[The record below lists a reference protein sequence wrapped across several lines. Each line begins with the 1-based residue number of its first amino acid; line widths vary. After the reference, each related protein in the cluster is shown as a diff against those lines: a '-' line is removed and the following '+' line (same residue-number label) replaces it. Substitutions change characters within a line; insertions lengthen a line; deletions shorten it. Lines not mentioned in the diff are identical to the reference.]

1 MAKRRRR
8 KKRLNVFRFIVF
20 IFCFIIL
27 CAGLGAGVV
36 VYASTR
42 DMPALTA
49 ESLKT
54 IAHTIIYDQDGNY
67 ITQIGVRNSEPI
79 PLADVPPDLKNA
91 VLAIEDP
98 GFYKHRGFSLRGI
111 VRAAF
116 VNAQSG
122 TLKEGGSTIT
132 QQLVKISFLTDA
144 RTIERKIQ
152 ELFLSVEVERRYT
165 KDEILEMYLNNTYM
179 GEGAYGM
186 QAAAQ
191 TFFGV
196 DLTDDKHSLT
206 LEQAALLAGL
216 PQAPSAY
223 SPFSNP
229 ELALNRRNLVLD
241 AMARNDYISESE
253 AQAAKA
259 TDLEL
264 DSAAFIER
272 QYPYPY
278 FVDYITDVLVEKYGE
293 TEVFKGGLRVYTSL
307 DQNIQ
312 RIAEAAMSNNANFP
326 SSNTDANDILQPQGA
341 VVVLDPATGQIKALV
356 GGREH
361 VQKRQWNRAVQS
373 TRQPGSSFKPIIA
386 YAPAIDLMDMA
397 PASVFDDSP
406 VTYGPYTPRNND
418 GRYRGLITMRDA
430 LTSSINIIAV
440 KVLMDTVG
448 MDAAVSFASG
458 LGIQLDPNYHGP
470 SMALG
475 GLYEGV
481 SPLQMAAAYAA
492 FANMGEYNEPTA
504 IIKVDRNDGTLLDK
518 PNPKHRQAMKDT
530 TAYLITSM
538 LENVIQRGTGT
549 RAQIGRPA
557 AGKTGTTDEGKD
569 VWFVGFT
576 PDLVCSVWIGY
587 DNPTPMPFAYGGI
600 YPAAVWHEV
609 MSNALQNKPVSDFT
623 RPPGIISAT
632 VDRRTGLPPGPN
644 TSPEDLVTDLFRDGT
659 VPTEEDDRY
668 ITIEVCA
675 ESGLLPT
682 PYCPIVTT
690 RTVLN
695 LPSSDSTS
703 VEDRDSR
710 VPTELCDIHN
720 GSGRPQNMAI
730 PGIGGSPATNG
741 TDANSTNNPTGTNSG
756 AGTTGTGTTGTGTT
770 GAGTTGTGTTGTGT
784 TGTGS
789 TGTGSTGTGAG
800 GNSAPPP
807 SEPEDD
813 PGFVKSPP
821 SPLGERWLPVIRTN
835 D

>member
-1 MAKRRRR
+1 MARVRRRRR
-8 KKRLNVFRFIVF
+8 KKRRLNIFRFI
-20 IFCFIIL
+20 ILTLCFIVL
-27 CAGLGAGVV
+27 CTGIIGGVV
-36 VYASTR
+36 VYASSR
-42 DMPALTA
+42 DMPAFTA
-49 ESLKT
+49 ESLKSV
-54 IAHTIIYDQDGNY
+54 AHTIIYDQDGNY

-79 PLADVPPDLKNA
+79 ALANVPTDLKNA
-91 VLAIEDP
+91 VLAVEDP

-111 VRAAF
+111 ARAAF
-116 VNAQSG
+116 KNAQSG
-122 TLKEGGSTIT
+122 SLKEGGSTIT

-144 RTIERKIQ
+144 RTVERKVQ
-152 ELFLSVEVERRYT
+152 ELLLSIQIERRYT

-196 DLTDDKHSLT
+196 DLTDENNSLT

-223 SPFSNP
+223 SPFANP
-229 ELALNRRNLVLD
+229 ELALSRRNMVLD
-241 AMARNDYISESE
+241 AMARNNFISESE
-253 AQAAKA
+253 AETAKA
-259 TDLEL
+259 AELEL
-264 DSAAFIER
+264 DNTTFIER
-272 QYPYPY
+272 QYPFPY
-278 FVDYITDVLVEKYGE
+278 FVDYLTDVLVEKYGE
-293 TEVFKGGLRVYTSL
+293 AEVFKGGLRVYTSL

-386 YAPAIDLMDMA
+386 YAPAIDLMDMS

-406 VTYGPYTPRNND
+406 VNYGSYTPRNND

-430 LTSSINIIAV
+430 VTSSINVVAV

-481 SPLQMAAAYAA
+481 SPLQMAAAYGA
-492 FANMGEYNEPTA
+492 FANSGEYNEPTA
-504 IIKVDRNDGTLLDK
+504 IVKVERNDGTLLDQ
-518 PNPKHRQAMKDT
+518 PTPKHRQSMKDT

-538 LENVIQRGTGT
+538 LENVVQRGTGT

-569 VWFVGFT
+569 VWFVGYT

-600 YPAAVWHEV
+600 YPAQIWREV
-609 MSNALQNKPVSDFT
+609 MSKALQNTPSKDFT
-623 RPPGIISAT
+623 RPAGLISAT

-644 TSPEDLVTDLFRDGT
+644 TSPDDLVTDLFRDGT
-659 VPTEEDDRY
+659 VPTEDDDRY
-668 ITIEVCA
+668 ITLEVCA
-675 ESGLLPT
+675 ESGMLPS
-682 PYCPIVTT
+682 PYCPIITT
-690 RTVLN
+690 KTVLN
-695 LPSSDSTS
+695 LTSSGSSS

-710 VPTELCDIHN
+710 VPTEICNIHD
-720 GSGRPQNMAI
+720 GAGRPQNMAI
-730 PGIGGSPATNG
+730 PGIGGASTTDEPNSNATE
-741 TDANSTNNPTGTNSG
+741 NPNETNSSGGSGISGSG
-756 AGTTGTGTTGTGTT
+756 AS
-770 GAGTTGTGTTGTGT
+770 
-784 TGTGS
+784 GS
-789 TGTGSTGTGAG
+789 GGSGVTVTQETPVSE
-800 GNSAPPP
+800 NTPPP
-807 SEPEDD
+807 SDD
-813 PGFVKSPP
+813 TDNPGFVKSPP
-821 SPLGERWLPVIRTN
+821 SPLGERWLPVIKPDN
-835 D
+835 